1 MNLLQEVQAGAISGV
16 SMSEWEEVSITVDSG
31 ASETV
36 APESMA
42 KAIPVDSSPGSLR
55 GAKYEVANGHIIH
68 NKGEKRCIL
77 QNDGGTEKLL
87 SFQVCDVHKPLLAV
101 SKLCEIGHA
110 VVFHPEW
117 SFIENL
123 ATGERMTLEK
133 KDGLYELRAWVKSAK
148 NTGDGG
154 HSSFGGPGPR

>member
-1 MNLLQEVQAGAISGV
+1 MLKEIVAPGISGV
-16 SMSEWEEVSITVDSG
+16 SYQEWEEVIITVDSG

-36 APESMA
+36 APLSMA
-42 KAIPVDSSPGSLR
+42 KMIPIQSSPGSLR
-55 GAKYEVANGHIIH
+55 GAKYEVANGQVIH

-87 SFQVCDVHKPLLAV
+87 SFQMCDVHKPLLAV
-101 SKLCEIGHA
+101 SRLCETGHA

-123 ATGERMTLEK
+123 ATGERMTLQQRE
-133 KDGLYELRAWVKSAK
+133 GLYELKAWVKAAK
-148 NTGDGG
+148 IDQPGT
-154 HSSFGGPGPR
+154 SPSFAGPGR